1 MVFFSLSKPPHHSA
15 GSCWAWGR
23 LKPPDLF
30 LCELQSSQVSLILFL
45 CNWFLEP
52 AFKTLDLLMLNF
64 IWLLLTQH
72 SQLSRSSWTLILS
85 SSPALSHLQIWC
97 TCFPCLLP
105 NRWFKRVIYIDKNRE
120 RDTGCYIDQEGTLC
134 AKLNV
139 GMLSCGSR
147 GSWPLT
153 SI

>member
-1 MVFFSLSKPPHHSA
+1 MFLFPLQAASSLSWLMLNLRQTKTSW
-15 GSCWAWGR
+15 S
-23 LKPPDLF
+23 F
-30 LCELQSSQVSLILFL
+30 LCELQSSQVSLILLL

-85 SSPALSHLQIWC
+85 SPPALSHLQIWC
-97 TCFPCLLP
+97 TCFPCLHP
-105 NRWFKRVIYIDKNRE
+105 NCCLKRAIYIDKNRD
-120 RDTGCYIDQEGTLC
+120 RYTGCYTDQEGNLRAGWTRGCYL
-134 AKLNV
+134 
-139 GMLSCGSR
+139 MGSR
-147 GSWPLT
+147 GSWPLP